1 VSTPAQD
8 ANAERGGVGVAR
20 QITGAL
26 GHLVR
31 TRELRGLFA
40 CTVTLG
46 MAASFVVPFL
56 SLFCTTAVGLS
67 LHGFGLFMTANALAN
82 IAISTWLAKRS
93 DTRYSR
99 RHLLM
104 LSSACGAL
112 GYAGYAVVRDPWWL
126 FVIGGGVL
134 GVASLTFSQLF
145 AYARELVER
154 SGLPQADVPLY
165 MNVFRMAFALAW
177 TVGPAI
183 AAFTLE
189 HAAFEGLFAAAAGLH
204 ALLFAGI
211 LAFVRG
217 VKPARAELGA
227 GPSGEP
233 LRRAANVWRQPGVLA
248 WFTALS
254 LMLAA
259 HAMALNNMSLLVLNV
274 LSGTQ
279 VQIGI
284 IFGLAPIFELPSM
297 LYIGALAT
305 RMPSERLMRV
315 AMGLACLYYAGLA
328 CVRSPEQIY
337 PLQLLSAAF
346 VSVTSGVA
354 ITFFQSKLPKQLGT
368 ATNLYSNASRV
379 GQTSGYLTFGVVAT
393 QFGHRGVVV
402 ACGLLAFVALLFTA
416 LPGSSRRR

>member
-1 VSTPAQD
+1 MSPPAQD
-8 ANAERGGVGVAR
+8 ANTARGGAGVAR

-31 TRELRGLFA
+31 TPELRGLFA
-40 CTVTLG
+40 CTVALG

-104 LSSACGAL
+104 LSSACGTL

-154 SGLPQADVPLY
+154 SGLPQTDVPLY

-177 TVGPAI
+177 TVGPAL

-204 ALLFAGI
+204 ALLLAGVF
-211 LAFVRG
+211 AFVRG
-217 VKPARAELGA
+217 ARPARAA
-227 GPSGEP
+227 PSDEP
-233 LRRAANVWRQPGVLA
+233 IQRTETVWRQPGVLA
-248 WFTALS
+248 WFAALT

-259 HAMALNNMSLLVLNV
+259 HAMALNNMSLLVLHV
-274 LSGTQ
+274 LGGTQ

-305 RMPSERLMRV
+305 RMPSERLMRG

-337 PLQLLSAAF
+337 PLQLLSAVF

-368 ATNLYSNASRV
+368 ATNLYANASRV

-393 QFGHRGVVV
+393 QFGYRGVAV
-402 ACGLLAFVALLFTA
+402 ACGLLAFAALALTG
-416 LPGSSRRR
+416 LPGSRRP